1 MSTQTAPN
9 PSLSAEHADFF
20 ARFRSFWADPSGE
33 RVRELIAADAVIHF
47 SGLGTFSGEDY
58 VGAMSELLAA
68 SEDLHVTAVDCA
80 GEGDRLY
87 IFWNASTRV
96 GGALRQYHG
105 VDRFRLRGGMA
116 IEEHIIFDT
125 AVLQPA

>member
-1 MSTQTAPN
+1 MTKQATAT
-9 PSLSAEHADFF
+9 LSPEHADFF
-20 ARFRSFWADPSGE
+20 ARFRSFWAAPTGE
-33 RVRELIAADAVIHF
+33 RVREIIAPDAVIHF

-58 VGAMSELLAA
+58 VGAMCELLAT

-80 GEGDRLY
+80 GEGELLY
-87 IFWNASTRV
+87 IFWNAASRI
-96 GGALRQYHG
+96 GGEMRRYHG

-125 AVLQPA
+125 AVLQAG